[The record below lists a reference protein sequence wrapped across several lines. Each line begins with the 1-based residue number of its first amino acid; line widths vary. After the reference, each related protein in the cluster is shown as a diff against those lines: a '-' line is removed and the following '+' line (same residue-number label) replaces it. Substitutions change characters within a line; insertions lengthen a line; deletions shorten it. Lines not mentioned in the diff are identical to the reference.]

1 MVNSTAESSSNIID
15 HNHPLYLQPSDS
27 PGVVQTGILLI
38 EMENYSIWSRA
49 MLLALECKNKLGFID
64 DTVRRDTIGKDLEKQ
79 WDRCNALVK
88 SWITSNVSKELL
100 SGILFRPDAY
110 SVWNDLKEK
119 FDRVNLTRIYHL
131 HKEVATLTQGV
142 SPVSV
147 YYSKLKD
154 LWDETDSIMP
164 VPSCCDKSKD
174 FVTHLTNQR
183 LLQFLMGLN
192 DGYSQARSQILMMS
206 STPSVNQAFAL
217 IA

>member
-1 MVNSTAESSSNIID
+1 MVNSTAESSSNTID
-15 HNHPLYLQPSDS
+15 HNHLLYLQPSNS

-38 EMENYSIWSRA
+38 GMENYSIWSRV
-49 MLLALECKNKLGFID
+49 MLLALECKNKLEFID
-64 DTVRRDTIGKDLEKQ
+64 GTVRRDTIGKDLEKQ

-110 SVWNDLKEK
+110 SDWNDLKEK
-119 FDRVNLTRIYHL
+119 FDMVNLTRSYHL
-131 HKEVATLTQGV
+131 HKEVSTLTQGV

-154 LWDETDSIMP
+154 LWDETDYIMP

-183 LLQFLMGLN
+183 LLKFLMGLN

-206 STPSVNQAFAL
+206 PTPSVNQAFAL